1 MNGKR
6 ALMMQNTFIT
16 KTNNM
21 EKDITLIDQKFPEVE
36 YVQGEDLNIENM
48 KERIVTKAWY
58 DTARFHDLNDIAVGI
73 GVGTKTLY
81 YYAKKLKLPKRS
93 GLK

>member
-1 MNGKR
+1 MKV
-6 ALMMQNTFIT
+6 I
-16 KTNNM
+16 K
-21 EKDITLIDQKFPEVE
+21 QKPSDVE
-36 YVQGEDLNIENM
+36 YVEGEDLNIENM
-48 KERIVTKAWY
+48 KQRIITRAWY

-81 YYAKKLKLPKRS
+81 FYAKKLKLPRRS

>member
-58 DTARFHDLNDIAVGI
+58 DTARFNDITDIAVGI
-73 GVGTKTLY
+73 GMGTRTLY
-81 YYAKKLKLPKRS
+81 FYAKKLKLPKRS

>member
-1 MNGKR
+1 MK
-6 ALMMQNTFIT
+6 LL
-16 KTNNM
+16 K
-21 EKDITLIDQKFPEVE
+21 QKPSDVE
-36 YVQGEDLNIENM
+36 YVEGEDLNIENM
-48 KERIVTKAWY
+48 KQRIITRAWY

-81 YYAKKLKLPKRS
+81 FYAKKLKLPRRS

>member
-1 MNGKR
+1 MK
-6 ALMMQNTFIT
+6 
-16 KTNNM
+16 
-21 EKDITLIDQKFPEVE
+21 QKSIEVE
-36 YVQGEDLNIENM
+36 VIEGEDLNIENM
-48 KERIVTKAWY
+48 KERIITKAWY

-81 YYAKKLKLPKRS
+81 FYAKKLKLPKRS